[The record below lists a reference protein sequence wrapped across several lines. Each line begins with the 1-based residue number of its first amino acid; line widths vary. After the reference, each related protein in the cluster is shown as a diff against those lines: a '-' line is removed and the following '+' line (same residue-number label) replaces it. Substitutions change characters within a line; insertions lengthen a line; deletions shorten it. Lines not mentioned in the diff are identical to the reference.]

1 MESGGSLLSILSY
14 FMSNLRLIFKLTL
27 EHIEVAMM
35 AVVISTLIGVAI
47 GILITRIKK
56 LVTPVIGIAGV
67 IYTIPSLA
75 LFGMLIPFIGIG
87 VKPAVIALILYGQ
100 LALIRNTYVGITQ
113 IDRAVIEA
121 GKGMGMSSWQFL
133 RMVELPLALPV
144 IMAGVRTA
152 AVMNIGTATI
162 AAYIGAG
169 GLGWLI
175 FRGIAS
181 VYTEQIIAGAVPVI
195 LLAIG
200 TDYFFVLLERFLT
213 PPGLRDGS

>member
-1 MESGGSLLSILSY
+1 VESGGSLLSILSY
-14 FMSNLRLIFKLTL
+14 FINNLRLIFKLTL

-35 AVVISTLIGVAI
+35 AVIISTIIGVAI
-47 GILITRIKK
+47 GIVITRIKK

-100 LALIRNTYVGITQ
+100 LVLIRNTYVGITQ

-133 RMVELPLALPV
+133 RMVELPVALPV
-144 IMAGVRTA
+144 IMAGIRTA

-200 TDYFFVLLERFLT
+200 TDYFFILLERFLT
-213 PPGLRDGS
+213 PPGLRHRS

>member
-1 MESGGSLLSILSY
+1 LSILSY
-14 FMSNLRLIFKLTL
+14 FINNLRLIFKLTL

-35 AVVISTLIGVAI
+35 AVIISTIIGVAI
-47 GILITRIKK
+47 GIVITRIKK

-133 RMVELPLALPV
+133 RMVELPVALPV
-144 IMAGVRTA
+144 IMAGIRTA

-200 TDYFFVLLERFLT
+200 TDYFFILLERFLT
-213 PPGLRDGS
+213 PPGLRHRS

>member
-1 MESGGSLLSILSY
+1 MSILNY
-14 FMSNLRLIFKLTL
+14 FVNNLNLILKLTL
-27 EHIEVAMM
+27 EHIKITVI
-35 AVVISTLIGVAI
+35 AVSISTLIGVAI
-47 GILITRIKK
+47 GILITRFRRAS
-56 LVTPVIGIAGV
+56 TPVIGIAGI

-87 VKPAVIALILYGQ
+87 IKPALIALILYSQ
-100 LALIRNTYVGITQ
+100 LALIRNTFVGIVH
-113 IDRAVIEA
+113 IDSAIRES
-121 GKGMGMSSWQFL
+121 GKGMGMSPWQFL
-133 RMVELPLALPV
+133 RMVELPVALPV
-144 IMAGVRTA
+144 IMAGIRTA

-181 VYTEQIIAGAVPVI
+181 VHAEQIVAGALPVT

-200 TDYFFVLLERFLT
+200 VDYLFVLLERALT
-213 PPGLRDGS
+213 PEGLRH

>member
-1 MESGGSLLSILSY
+1 MNILNY
-14 FMSNLRLIFKLTL
+14 FIRNLNLILKLTL
-27 EHIEVAMM
+27 EHVTITAI
-35 AVVISTLIGVAI
+35 AVSISTLIGVAI
-47 GILITRIKK
+47 GIWITRHRKAAA
-56 LVTPVIGIAGV
+56 TVIGIAG
-67 IYTIPSLA
+67 ILYTIPSLA

-87 VKPAVIALILYGQ
+87 IKPALIALILYSQ
-100 LALIRNTYVGITQ
+100 LAMIRNTYVGIIH
-113 IDRAVIEA
+113 IDSAIREA

-133 RMVELPLALPV
+133 RMVELPVALPV
-144 IMAGVRTA
+144 IMAGIRTA

-181 VYTEQIIAGAVPVI
+181 VNTEQIIAGALPVT

-200 TDYFFVLLERFLT
+200 VDYLFVILERMLT
-213 PPGLRDGS
+213 PAGLRH

>member
-1 MESGGSLLSILSY
+1 LSILSY
-14 FMSNLRLIFKLTL
+14 FINNLRLIFKLTL

-35 AVVISTLIGVAI
+35 AVIISTIIGVAI
-47 GILITRIKK
+47 GIVITRIKK

-100 LALIRNTYVGITQ
+100 LVLIRNTYVGITQ

-133 RMVELPLALPV
+133 RMVELPVALPV
-144 IMAGVRTA
+144 IMAGIRTA

-200 TDYFFVLLERFLT
+200 TDYFFILLERFLT
-213 PPGLRDGS
+213 PPGLRHRS

>member
-1 MESGGSLLSILSY
+1 MNNP
-14 FMSNLRLIFKLTL
+14 NLVLKLTL
-27 EHIEVAMM
+27 EHIKITVI
-35 AVVISTLIGVAI
+35 AVSISTIIGVTI
-47 GILITRIKK
+47 GILITRFKK
-56 LVTPVIGIAGV
+56 AATPVIGIAGI

-87 VKPAVIALILYGQ
+87 IKPALIALILYSQ
-100 LALIRNTYVGITQ
+100 LALIRNTFVGIVH
-113 IDRAVIEA
+113 IDPAIREA

-133 RMVELPLALPV
+133 RMVELPVALPV
-144 IMAGVRTA
+144 IMAGIRTA

-181 VYTEQIIAGAVPVI
+181 VNTEQIVGGALPVT

-200 TDYFFVLLERFLT
+200 VDYLFVLMERVLT
-213 PPGLRDGS
+213 PAGLHH

>member
-1 MESGGSLLSILSY
+1 LSY
-14 FMSNLRLIFKLTL
+14 LNYFEKNLNLIFKLTL
-27 EHIEVAMM
+27 EHILITVI
-35 AVVISTLIGVAI
+35 AVSISTVIGVVI
-47 GILITRIKK
+47 GILITRCRKAAG
-56 LVTPVIGIAGV
+56 PVIGVAGV

-87 VKPAVIALILYGQ
+87 LKPALIALILYSQ
-100 LALIRNTYVGITQ
+100 LALIRNTFVGIVN
-113 IDRAVIEA
+113 IDAAVREA
-121 GKGMGMSSWQFL
+121 GKGMGMNSWQFL
-133 RMVELPLALPV
+133 RMVELPMALPV
-144 IMAGVRTA
+144 IMAGIRTA

-181 VYTEQIIAGAVPVI
+181 VHTEQIIAGALPVT

-200 TDYFFVLLERFLT
+200 VDTLFVLLERRFT
-213 PPGLRDGS
+213 PAGGRAS

>member
-1 MESGGSLLSILSY
+1 MSILNY
-14 FMSNLRLIFKLTL
+14 FVKNLNLILKLTL
-27 EHIEVAMM
+27 EHITITVI
-35 AVVISTLIGVAI
+35 AVSISTLIGIVI
-47 GILITRIKK
+47 GILITRFKMAA
-56 LVTPVIGIAGV
+56 TPVIGLAGI

-87 VKPAVIALILYGQ
+87 MKPALIALILYSQ
-100 LALIRNTYVGITQ
+100 LALIRNTYVGIIN
-113 IDRAVIEA
+113 IDPAIKES
-121 GKGMGMSSWQFL
+121 GKGMGMSPWQFL
-133 RMVELPLALPV
+133 RMVELPVALPV
-144 IMAGVRTA
+144 IMAGIRTA

-181 VYTEQIIAGAVPVI
+181 VNTEQIIAGALPVT

-200 TDYFFVLLERFLT
+200 VDYLFVLLERILT
-213 PPGLRDGS
+213 PAGLRH

>member
-1 MESGGSLLSILSY
+1 MSILNY
-14 FMSNLRLIFKLTL
+14 FVNNLNLILKLTF
-27 EHIEVAMM
+27 EHIRITMI
-35 AVVISTLIGVAI
+35 AVSISTVIGVAI
-47 GILITRIKK
+47 GILITRFRRAS
-56 LVTPVIGIAGV
+56 TPVIGIAGI

-87 VKPAVIALILYGQ
+87 IKPALIALILYSQ
-100 LALIRNTYVGITQ
+100 LALIRNTFVGIVH
-113 IDRAVIEA
+113 IDAAIREA
-121 GKGMGMSSWQFL
+121 GRGMGMSPLQFL
-133 RMVELPLALPV
+133 RMVELPVALPV
-144 IMAGVRTA
+144 IMAGIRTA

-181 VYTEQIIAGAVPVI
+181 VNAEQIVAGAFPVT

-200 TDYFFVLLERFLT
+200 VDYLFVLLERVLT
-213 PPGLRDGS
+213 PKGVRQ

>member
-1 MESGGSLLSILSY
+1 MLNLLNY
-14 FMSNLRLIFKLTL
+14 FIENLGLVLKLTL
-27 EHIEVAMM
+27 EHVQIT
-35 AVVISTLIGVAI
+35 VISVSVSTVIGVAI
-47 GILITRIKK
+47 GILITRYKK
-56 LVTPVIGIAGV
+56 AATAVIGLAGI

-87 VKPAVIALILYGQ
+87 IKPALIALILYSQ
-100 LALIRNTYVGITQ
+100 LALIRNTFVGIIH
-113 IDRAVIEA
+113 IDPAIREA
-121 GKGMGMSSWQFL
+121 GQGMGMSRWQFL
-133 RMVELPLALPV
+133 RMIELPIALPV
-144 IMAGVRTA
+144 IMAGIRTA

-181 VYTEQIIAGAVPVI
+181 VHTEQIVAGAVPVA

-200 TDYFFVLLERFLT
+200 VDQLFVLLERYLT
-213 PPGLRDGS
+213 PPGLRP